1 MGSLFQGH
9 AVGGVITAVLN
20 IISIALSD
28 GKIDSPP
35 SKSAFICFLV
45 ATVFIVLDT
54 LALMAM
60 TKIKFY
66 EVSILLTFDQG

>member
-9 AVGGVITAVLN
+9 AVGGIITAIFN

-28 GKIDSPP
+28 EKIDSAP

-45 ATVFIVLDT
+45 ATIFIVLDT

-60 TKIKFY
+60 TKTKFY
-66 EVSILLTFDQG
+66 EVYISFDF

>member
-9 AVGGVITAVLN
+9 AVGGIITAILN

-28 GKIDSPP
+28 GNIDSSP

-54 LALMAM
+54 LVLMAT
-60 TKIKFY
+60 TKTNFY
-66 EVSILLTFDQG
+66 EVSTTFDF